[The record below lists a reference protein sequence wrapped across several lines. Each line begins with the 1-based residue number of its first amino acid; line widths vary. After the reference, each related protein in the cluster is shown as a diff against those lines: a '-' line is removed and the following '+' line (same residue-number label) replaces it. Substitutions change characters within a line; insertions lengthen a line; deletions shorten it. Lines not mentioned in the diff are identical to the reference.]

1 MQKNR
6 KHVRFLCEAALIAAI
21 YVVLTYLCAA
31 IGMSSGAIQL
41 RFSEALCV
49 MAIFTPAAVPGM
61 ALGCFMANL
70 LTGCALWDI
79 VFGSLATLIGAIGA
93 RAIRKYR
100 WLSPIPTILSNA
112 IIVAFVI
119 ALTSIPEDPMASVPM
134 LMLTVG
140 IGEVISC
147 GVFGTA
153 LICVLERYDS
163 IKKLFTI

>member
-1 MQKNR
+1 MKNKR
-6 KHVRFLCEAALIAAI
+6 ILFITQSALIAAL
-21 YVVLTYLCAA
+21 YVALTWLSKAFGLA
-31 IGMSSGAIQL
+31 DGAIQC
-41 RFSEALCV
+41 RFSEMLCV
-49 MAIFTPAAVPGM
+49 LPIYTPAAAPG
-61 ALGCFMANL
+61 LFVGCL
-70 LTGCALWDI
+70 LSNIQIGATIWDI